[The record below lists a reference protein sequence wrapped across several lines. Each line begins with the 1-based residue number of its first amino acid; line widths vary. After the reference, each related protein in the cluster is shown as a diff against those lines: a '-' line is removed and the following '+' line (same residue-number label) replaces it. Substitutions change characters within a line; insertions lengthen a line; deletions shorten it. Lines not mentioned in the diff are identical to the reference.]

1 MNALHPAA
9 RLVSAGLLALV
20 LAVSVSA
27 CSFDNGDGSIGSLIQ
42 VHDGWVSIRGRND
55 TTAHIKADGD
65 LRIAG
70 KTVVLTPAQR
80 ALTTQYYAQVQVT
93 LHDGMETGK
102 AGAAMAGS
110 VIGAV
115 FSGLA
120 HGDTHDIDRKANAQA
135 AKIEVHVARICDDM
149 QAIQA
154 TQNRLAAQL
163 PAFAPYTVID
173 DRRVG
178 ECRSGLH
185 AH

>member
-9 RLVSAGLLALV
+9 RIVRVGLLATV
-20 LAVSVSA
+20 LAVGVSA
-27 CSFDNGDGSIGSLIQ
+27 CVFGSDDGSVGSLIHI
-42 VHDGWVSIRGRND
+42 HDGWVSIRGRND
-55 TTAHIKADGD
+55 TTAQIKADGD

-70 KTVVLTPAQR
+70 KAVALTPAQR
-80 ALTTQYYAQVQVT
+80 ALTTQYYQQVQAT

-120 HGDTHDIDRKANAQA
+120 HGDTRDIDRKANAQA

-149 QAIQA
+149 QAIQT
-154 TQNRLAAQL
+154 TQNQLATQL
-163 PAFAPYTVID
+163 PAFAPYTVIND
-173 DRRVG
+173 KRVG

>member
-1 MNALHPAA
+1 MNTLHLAA
-9 RLVSAGLLALV
+9 RIVQVGLLALV
-20 LAVSVSA
+20 LAVGVSA
-27 CSFDNGDGSIGSLIQ
+27 CVFGSDDGSVGSLIH
-42 VHDGWVSIRGRND
+42 VHDGWVTIRGRND
-55 TTAHIKADGD
+55 TTADIKANGD

-70 KTVVLTPAQR
+70 KAVALTPAQR
-80 ALTTQYYAQVQVT
+80 ALTTQYYVQVQAT
-93 LHDGMETGK
+93 LRDGMETGK

-120 HGDTHDIDRKANAQA
+120 HGDTRDIGRKANAQA

-149 QAIQA
+149 QAIQT
-154 TQNRLAAQL
+154 TQNRLVAQL

>member
-1 MNALHPAA
+1 MNALRPAA
-9 RLVSAGLLALV
+9 RTVRIGLLALAF
-20 LAVSVSA
+20 AVSVSA
-27 CSFDNGDGSIGSLIQ
+27 CSFDSGEGSIGSLIHI
-42 VHDGWVSIRGRND
+42 HDGRVSIRGRDD
-55 TTAHIKADGD
+55 TTARIRADGD

-70 KTVVLTPAQR
+70 KAVALTPAQR
-80 ALTTQYYAQVQVT
+80 ALTTRYYQQVQAT

-120 HGDTHDIDRKANAQA
+120 RGDTRDIDRKANAQA
-135 AKIEVHVARICDDM
+135 AKIEGHVARICDDM
-149 QAIQA
+149 QAIQT
-154 TQNRLAAQL
+154 TQNQLAAQL

-173 DRRVG
+173 DKRVG
-178 ECRSGLH
+178 DCRSGLH

>member
-1 MNALHPAA
+1 MHALHPAA
-9 RLVSAGLLALV
+9 RTVRAGLLAL
-20 LAVSVSA
+20 AIAASVGA
-27 CSFDNGDGSIGSLIQ
+27 CSFDNGDGSIGSLIH
-42 VHDGWVSIRGRND
+42 VHDGRITIRGSND
-55 TTAHIKADGD
+55 TTARIEADGD

-70 KTVVLTPAQR
+70 KAVALTPAQR
-80 ALTTQYYAQVQVT
+80 ALTTQYHAQVQAT

-120 HGDTHDIDRKANAQA
+120 RGDTRDIGRKANAQA

-149 QAIQA
+149 QAIQT

>member
-1 MNALHPAA
+1 MNALRPAA
-9 RLVSAGLLALV
+9 RIARIGLLATV
-20 LAVSVSA
+20 LAVSASA
-27 CSFDNGDGSIGSLIQ
+27 CSFGNGEGSIGSLIH
-42 VHDGWVSIRGRND
+42 VHDGRVSIRGRND
-55 TTAHIKADGD
+55 TTARIMVDGD

-70 KTVVLTPAQR
+70 KAVALTPAQR
-80 ALTTQYYAQVQVT
+80 ALTTRYYAQVQAT
-93 LHDGMETGK
+93 LHDGIETGK

-120 HGDTHDIDRKANAQA
+120 HGDTRDIDRKANAQA
-135 AKIEVHVARICDDM
+135 AKIKGHVARICDDM
-149 QAIQA
+149 RAIQT
-154 TQNRLAAQL
+154 TQNQLAALL

-185 AH
+185 DH

>member
-1 MNALHPAA
+1 MNTPRSAA
-9 RLVSAGLLALV
+9 RIAGAGLLALV
-20 LAVSVSA
+20 LALGVSA
-27 CSFDNGDGSIGSLIQ
+27 CVFSSGDGSIGSLIH
-42 VHDGWVSIRGRND
+42 VHDGMVSIRGRDD
-55 TTAHIKADGD
+55 TTASIKADGD

-70 KTVVLTPAQR
+70 KPVTLTPAQR
-80 ALTTQYYAQVQVT
+80 ALTTRYYAGVQAT
-93 LHDGMETGK
+93 LHDGVATGK

-120 HGDTHDIDRKANAQA
+120 RGDTHDIDRKANAQA

-149 QAIQA
+149 QAIQG
-154 TQNRLAAQL
+154 TQNQIAAQL

-173 DRRVG
+173 DKRVG
-178 ECRSGLH
+178 DCRSGLH